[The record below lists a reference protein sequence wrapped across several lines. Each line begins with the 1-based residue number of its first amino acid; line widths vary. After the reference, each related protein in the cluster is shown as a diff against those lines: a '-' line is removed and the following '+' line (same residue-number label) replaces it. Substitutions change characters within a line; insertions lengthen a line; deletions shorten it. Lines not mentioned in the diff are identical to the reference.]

1 MRQLNRR
8 AYLLQM
14 GAGAAGLVA
23 ASELPL
29 LGQRRRPNRTQT
41 QSGGRRTVQSPFLK
55 WPTTDTKPKADAFVT
70 VIYAGLA
77 CLAYNDRQPDNE
89 FVDVVFHPGNGG
101 HKLEIQVYTDPPL
114 DPDQCNPPEIIPSKK
129 SDRLRFEVSG
139 QTGGTANVFQVDS
152 KCFDR
157 NTSDSLYDYDFR
169 WMPDLHSPD
178 FYPEGYGLKPV
189 SGTRLAVPTGTF
201 YTRLR
206 TGSTFSL
213 VTKNDSTLEIR
224 DFGHVALYMATAID
238 TRNEVRLLNQQN
250 RVLKTFDTNHKYQIV
265 FNNECEQCEPYPD
278 DPNETKR
285 NDFHFSRD
293 VVNIPLL
300 GRLKY
305 SLKRK
310 ESCET
315 NGNCAKLDFCISYH
329 RHQFLTDEAP
339 CSAAGYGRAS
349 GF

>member
-8 AYLLQM
+8 DYLLQM

-77 CLAYNDRQPDNE
+77 GLAYNDRQPDNE

-139 QTGGTANVFQVDS
+139 QTGELQTFFKWILN
-152 KCFDR
+152 
-157 NTSDSLYDYDFR
+157 SL
-169 WMPDLHSPD
+169 
-178 FYPEGYGLKPV
+178 
-189 SGTRLAVPTGTF
+189 TGTI
-201 YTRLR
+201 
-206 TGSTFSL
+206 L
-213 VTKNDSTLEIR
+213 VRIP
-224 DFGHVALYMATAID
+224 G
-238 TRNEVRLLNQQN
+238 
-250 RVLKTFDTNHKYQIV
+250 QIV
-265 FNNECEQCEPYPD
+265 KSGAMALAQS
-278 DPNETKR
+278 PNHPWIGSVQGAVATW
-285 NDFHFSRD
+285 
-293 VVNIPLL
+293 
-300 GRLKY
+300 
-305 SLKRK
+305 
-310 ESCET
+310 
-315 NGNCAKLDFCISYH
+315 
-329 RHQFLTDEAP
+329 
-339 CSAAGYGRAS
+339 
-349 GF
+349 